1 MSDTN
6 VNSSDGDLRDIEL
19 ENGIKPQL
27 SVVSTAG
34 GLLAAARIEK
44 NWAIRDIAEKLKL
57 SQKQIVALENNQFD
71 LLPKMVIVR
80 GFIRSYAKLL
90 KIDAESIL
98 RLLPADQPDL
108 PLSENLKPA
117 LSTPYIESRLS
128 LVDRQNQNHQY
139 VFGVIVL
146 AVLIALFL
154 LHQKFDFVKQFH
166 VLTGQTNVE
175 LNKPVND
182 VAENV
187 ISASEQAAQADQV
200 LAPLS
205 SDAGSVVRSVEQSNA
220 ASTVNPASTN
230 PASVSAGSGDKVA
243 NLVNVSGDKNLP
255 AATGVSA
262 PKTVP
267 TPQKNLAD
275 GAASAIEVSSKP
287 VNSLPDVVTGQT
299 ANPVAANSEKANL
312 QIVFQQDSWI
322 QIKSQRGNILTSH
335 LAKAGTQE
343 FFTVNEVLQ
352 VRLGNAPGVKAVL
365 RGVTLDLAPDKG
377 SNVANITVQ

>member
-6 VNSSDGDLRDIEL
+6 ANSSNEELRDIEP

-34 GLLAAARIEK
+34 GLLAAARMEK
-44 NWAIRDIAEKLKL
+44 NWAVRDIAEKLKL
-57 SQKQIVALENNQFD
+57 SPKQITALENNQFD

-98 RLLPADQPDL
+98 RLLPVDQPAL

-139 VFGVIVL
+139 VLGVIVL
-146 AVLIALFL
+146 AVLIVLFL
-154 LHQKFDFVKQFH
+154 LHQKYDFVKQFH

-175 LNKPVND
+175 LNKPVTDAAGN
-182 VAENV
+182 VAPV
-187 ISASEQAAQADQV
+187 SEQAAQVDQV

-205 SDAGSVVRSVEQSNA
+205 STAGSATTAVEQNSAVNNVNNVGNLAGTSSNKPLPATSVANA
-220 ASTVNPASTN
+220 ATS
-230 PASVSAGSGDKVA
+230 
-243 NLVNVSGDKNLP
+243 
-255 AATGVSA
+255 
-262 PKTVP
+262 VP
-267 TPQKNLAD
+267 TPQKNLVVGD
-275 GAASAIEVSSKP
+275 TGAAVSGKP
-287 VNSLPDVVTGQT
+287 ANSLPEVAAGPA
-299 ANPVAANSEKANL
+299 ANPIAVTSEKANL

-322 QIKSQRGNILTSH
+322 QIKSQRGNVLTSH

-343 FFTVNEVLQ
+343 FFNVNEVLQ

-365 RGVTLDLAPDKG
+365 RGVALDLAPDKG